1 MGMRIIK
8 PTSEEIIEALRV
20 CMQDTPGKANPC
32 DECYLNRLSRDGLV
46 STGRPCFECLAFD
59 AIKLIQGGIIEIANL
74 RGDLELAVQ
83 DINNMAT
90 GKYKV
95 CNFCGRIECQ
105 EEKCHFQWRGAEE

>member
-1 MGMRIIK
+1 MK
-8 PTSEEIIEALRV
+8 
-20 CMQDTPGKANPC
+20 
-32 DECYLNRLSRDGLV
+32 LNRLL
-46 STGRPCFECLAFD
+46 
-59 AIKLIQGGIIEIANL
+59 EITNDRETCEFCPDPTWCENICTRCNKVKPITEEKMQEYYREIRKVLTENANL